1 MRLFVKLTLSGLLGA
16 VVLLTAAL
24 VQAQACTSG
33 DGPNLCGPEGQRDA
47 RAARRGAPQPRIIY
61 GEHGE
66 ATFEFDSLRP
76 LRRSKASSR
85 QAYFGSGEEYSA
97 TLERLRTRLL
107 AMDTR
112 YRLEQL
118 SLSPA
123 QDAAKEQMP
132 PALVRA
138 LTLAKQ
144 ARESAATDGGRP
156 APAAD

>member
-1 MRLFVKLTLSGLLGA
+1 MRLLVKYTLSGLLGA
-16 VVLLTAAL
+16 AVLLTAAL
-24 VQAQACTSG
+24 AQAQACTNG
-33 DGPNLCGPEGQRDA
+33 DGPSLCGPKEQRDA
-47 RAARRGAPQPRIIY
+47 RTARRASPQPRIIY

-66 ATFEFDSLRP
+66 TTFEFDSLRP

-85 QAYFGSGEEYSA
+85 QAYFGSGEEYGA
-97 TLERLRTRLL
+97 TLDRLRAQLL

-144 ARESAATDGGRP
+144 ARESAAPDDDRP